1 MEPWGTLRIPDWGTE
16 QGRLGESPPGPLRIL
31 LYMGR
36 TRATNGGAVDGSEIR
51 RSPVE
56 IGSRNP
62 IIYKVLE
69 YISGGARFQ
78 PWWHHKFTTN
88 SNYQSSFG

>member
-1 MEPWGTLRIPDWGTE
+1 M
-16 QGRLGESPPGPLRIL
+16 GRLGNRTGKIRGITTPGPLRIL
-31 LYMGR
+31 LYMGG

-78 PWWHHKFTTN
+78 PSTVPMVAPQI
-88 SNYQSSFG
+88 YPQ